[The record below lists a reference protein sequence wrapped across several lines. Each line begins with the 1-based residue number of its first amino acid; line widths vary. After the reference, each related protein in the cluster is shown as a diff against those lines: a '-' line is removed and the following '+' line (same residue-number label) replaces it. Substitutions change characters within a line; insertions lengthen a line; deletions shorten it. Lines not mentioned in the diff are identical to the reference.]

1 MTQFSAIVTCYEEIL
16 VLSGRMLEA
25 AQAADWDTV
34 TELQRS
40 YLALVENLR
49 QLDHEAPFSDAERMR
64 RYQLLDRILT
74 YDARIRDL
82 AMPQLQKVGAMLT
95 SSRRQFDLS
104 AAYGAMA

>member
-1 MTQFSAIVTCYEEIL
+1 MAQYSPIVTCYEEIL
-16 VLSGRMLEA
+16 VLSGRMFEA
-25 AQAADWDTV
+25 AQAEDWNAV
-34 TELQRS
+34 TALQPA
-40 YLALVENLR
+40 YLAMVDRLR

-82 AMPQLQKVGAMLT
+82 AMPELRRIGSLLT

-104 AAYGAMA
+104 AAYGATA